1 MTIKGKFRLRVSPRG
16 HASLLPQ
23 AGGAAALACFASP
36 TLPSLGSSSHPSKCA
51 FIPTHLHLGHAVKWR
66 PALEDARPAQLQLV
80 GNYWK
85 FSLRMRLTEVVG
97 SALSRRVLLHASALA
112 LSTAPV
118 RHAVADTPPVI
129 TVPGAFATI
138 SEALQA
144 AAPGARIA
152 VGAGTYRETCTIR
165 KPLQLVAAPGARPVV
180 ELISDQPYQHALTID
195 VATDAVG
202 EVLVEGFELRHT
214 SPSIAQNYA
223 VYSASTTARS
233 VKAVLRDLDITSSS
247 GTGVGVEGGEVELLD
262 SRVRGCKGHG
272 LAFLGERTRGVV
284 RGCTVAK
291 CKLNGALVRDGA
303 APQLDANVF
312 EANGL
317 FGVSQI
323 DCAGALGEGN
333 TFRGNGKGAVFG
345 ECDREPA

>member
-1 MTIKGKFRLRVSPRG
+1 
-16 HASLLPQ
+16 
-23 AGGAAALACFASP
+23 
-36 TLPSLGSSSHPSKCA
+36 
-51 FIPTHLHLGHAVKWR
+51 
-66 PALEDARPAQLQLV
+66 
-80 GNYWK
+80 
-85 FSLRMRLTEVVG
+85 MRLVSSPLT
-97 SALSRRVLLHASALA
+97 RRLLLHASALA
-112 LSTAPV
+112 LSTGPA
-118 RHAVADTPPVI
+118 RHARAADTDTPVADTPVLPSADTPVLPGADTPVL
-129 TVPGAFATI
+129 TVPGTFATI
-138 SEALQA
+138 GEALEA

-165 KPLQLVAAPGARPVV
+165 KPVQLVAAPGARPVV
-180 ELISDQPYQHALTID
+180 ELVSDRPYQHALTID

-202 EVLVEGFELRHT
+202 EVLVQGFELRHT

-223 VYSASTTARS
+223 VYSASTTARG
-233 VKAVLRDLDITSSS
+233 VKVVLRDLDITSSS
-247 GTGVGVEGGEVELLD
+247 GTGVGVEGGEVDLLD
-262 SRVRGCKGHG
+262 SRIRGCKGHG

-323 DCAGALGEGN
+323 DCAGGLGEGN